1 MLLHCLQLLDPVLPS
16 GQSEGPALFKEQ
28 NLEVFLGKQA
38 KEASLEFESESL
50 SSPQHFFPISLT
62 LAPWHF
68 PGQRYA
74 YACLT
79 HNATAACALGWSSF
93 P

>member
-50 SSPQHFFPISLT
+50 SSPQHFFPISLSHW
-62 LAPWHF
+62 L
-68 PGQRYA
+68 PGIF
-74 YACLT
+74 
-79 HNATAACALGWSSF
+79 LGKGM
-93 P
+93 PMLV